1 MWIVLAV
8 FGGLFVALFVIV
20 GVANGI
26 GHSNVPSGDVA
37 VVEDAPGGTI
47 TAADFQRS
55 LKQAA
60 ARQGVQKV
68 PPPSSPQYP
77 SLRDAAMSDALLTR
91 WVRGEADER
100 GIAVSDT
107 EISAQLQ
114 QIQKQQFGGRKQFQR
129 FLKQAGFT
137 QQDARDRVELQLLSN
152 EIQKAVLPQSTSV
165 SESQIQ
171 DFYDANRS
179 QFQQPETRDVREIV
193 NKDQAKVAQ
202 AKAQL
207 EKDHSAAGWKKVA
220 PKDSTDQA
228 TNSNGGLRSGVMKG
242 QSEPALDQQIF
253 SAPQGQLVGPFKGQA
268 GYYLIEVVKITPAQ
282 TTPLSSVSAQIKQ
295 QLSQGAQ
302 QQAAQSF
309 QQDFIDKWTSRSF
322 CGKSYVMDR
331 CANFTPQDACN
342 GDDSGES
349 GDLGKTGCAAFVVS
363 TAPVAP
369 GNATVFPGQTTQGLP
384 QGPAQAGAAPAA
396 QPGVIGPSG
405 APQLPPGAAPTPQ
418 TAPPQG
424 APPQTAPPQGA
435 PPGTTP

>member
-1 MWIVLAV
+1 
-8 FGGLFVALFVIV
+8 
-20 GVANGI
+20 
-26 GHSNVPSGDVA
+26 
-37 VVEDAPGGTI
+37 
-47 TAADFQRS
+47 
-55 LKQAA
+55 
-60 ARQGVQKV
+60 
-68 PPPSSPQYP
+68 
-77 SLRDAAMSDALLTR
+77 
-91 WVRGEADER
+91 
-100 GIAVSDT
+100 
-107 EISAQLQ
+107 
-114 QIQKQQFGGRKQFQR
+114 
-129 FLKQAGFT
+129 
-137 QQDARDRVELQLLSN
+137 
-152 EIQKAVLPQSTSV
+152 
-165 SESQIQ
+165 
-171 DFYDANRS
+171 
-179 QFQQPETRDVREIV
+179 
-193 NKDQAKVAQ
+193 
-202 AKAQL
+202 
-207 EKDHSAAGWKKVA
+207 
-220 PKDSTDQA
+220 
-228 TNSNGGLRSGVMKG
+228 
-242 QSEPALDQQIF
+242 
-253 SAPQGQLVGPFKGQA
+253 
-268 GYYLIEVVKITPAQ
+268 VKITPAQ

-435 PPGTTP
+435 PSGTTP